1 TSPHRHGRAG
11 GGHEQRGQQ
20 TPCGP
25 DAHQRPGRR
34 GRRCAWTAER
44 WGGHRAVL
52 RTGGTRRHSARRG
65 RSTRPTRGRPGV
77 RGRRGVAEVRTI
89 MHAAGSAL
97 IGIGVASGE
106 DRAIRAAQAAISSA
120 LLETSME
127 GARGV
132 LINVTGGLDMGLLE
146 VSEAAQIIKE
156 AADPDA
162 NIIFGAVVDDKVDGE
177 LRITVIA
184 TGFDSGRKPADKLTE
199 TPDAIEDGVKA
210 LINDLDIPAF
220 LRRR

>member
-1 TSPHRHGRAG
+1 M
-11 GGHEQRGQQ
+11 Q
-20 TPCGP
+20 
-25 DAHQRPGRR
+25 
-34 GRRCAWTAER
+34 
-44 WGGHRAVL
+44 
-52 RTGGTRRHSARRG
+52 
-65 RSTRPTRGRPGV
+65 
-77 RGRRGVAEVRTI
+77 
-89 MHAAGSAL
+89 
-97 IGIGVASGE
+97 
-106 DRAIRAAQAAISSA
+106 
-120 LLETSME
+120 

-184 TGFDSGRKPADKLTE
+184 TGFDAGRKPADKLSE

>member
-1 TSPHRHGRAG
+1 
-11 GGHEQRGQQ
+11 
-20 TPCGP
+20 
-25 DAHQRPGRR
+25 
-34 GRRCAWTAER
+34 
-44 WGGHRAVL
+44 
-52 RTGGTRRHSARRG
+52 
-65 RSTRPTRGRPGV
+65 
-77 RGRRGVAEVRTI
+77 
-89 MHAAGSAL
+89 
-97 IGIGVASGE
+97 
-106 DRAIRAAQAAISSA
+106 
-120 LLETSME
+120 
-127 GARGV
+127 
-132 LINVTGGLDMGLLE
+132 VTGGLDMGLLE

-184 TGFDSGRKPADKLTE
+184 TGFDSGRKPADKLNE